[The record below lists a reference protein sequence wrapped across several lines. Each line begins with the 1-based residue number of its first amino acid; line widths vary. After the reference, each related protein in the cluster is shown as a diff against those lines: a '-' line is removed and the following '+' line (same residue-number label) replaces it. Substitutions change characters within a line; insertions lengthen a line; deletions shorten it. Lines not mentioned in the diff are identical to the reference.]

1 MMRGNF
7 ASSTQ
12 KPARHGMKSTIRI
25 DTVSDPNIVY
35 TEVTL
40 DFDEKFL
47 LEPEFSMPNC
57 EPQVIEY
64 TEVAFGG
71 AESNV
76 ESASEEL
83 EIIIN
88 ASQMSF
94 EANYSE
100 QKKNLNELTK
110 SCCHQRCIFAKY
122 LYLKNIFKYFFFDH
136 QKKLSKFDVFSF
148 VF

>member
-1 MMRGNF
+1 MSNNRMMRGNF

-110 SCCHQRCIFAKY
+110 SCCHQRCIF
-122 LYLKNIFKYFFFDH
+122 
-136 QKKLSKFDVFSF
+136 V
-148 VF
+148 